1 MNQPTISKYTY
12 FKLEVP
18 LDQKR
23 GKNIESALK
32 TGPHPFLSKTEKTKK
47 VDFRYEIQFSNF
59 RKKLESRL
67 FSGLLIGFDRFSI

>member
-1 MNQPTISKYTY
+1 MTKGGKKTMNQPTVSKYTY

-32 TGPHPFLSKTEKTKK
+32 TGPYPFLSKTEKTK
-47 VDFRYEIQFSNF
+47 
-59 RKKLESRL
+59 
-67 FSGLLIGFDRFSI
+67 

>member
-1 MNQPTISKYTY
+1 MNQPTVSKYTY

-32 TGPHPFLSKTEKTKK
+32 MGPHPFLSKTEKTKK
-47 VDFRYEIQFSNF
+47 S
-59 RKKLESRL
+59 
-67 FSGLLIGFDRFSI
+67 RFSV

>member
-1 MNQPTISKYTY
+1 MNQPTVSKYTY

-23 GKNIESALK
+23 GKNIESTLK
-32 TGPHPFLSKTEKTKK
+32 MGPHPFLSKTEKTKKK

-59 RKKLESRL
+59 RKKLKAEC
-67 FSGLLIGFDRFSI
+67 FFPVY